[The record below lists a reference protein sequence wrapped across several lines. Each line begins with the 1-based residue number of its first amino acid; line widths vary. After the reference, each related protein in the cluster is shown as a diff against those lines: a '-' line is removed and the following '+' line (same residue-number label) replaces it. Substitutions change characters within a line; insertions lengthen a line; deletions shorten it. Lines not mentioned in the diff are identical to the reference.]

1 MGNATYRTGR
11 GRSEEVNQMEKY
23 QEHIIEMLFRHLAV
37 IFLGLGFAGCG
48 GSTMTMTP
56 PPATMNTSFA
66 FVANTNANTVSA
78 FQVDPKSGALF
89 QVPGGTFPT
98 GMAPEFMAVDA
109 ASMFLFVA
117 NSNSNNIS
125 AFTIDV
131 TKGTL
136 MAVPGSPFPAGT
148 QPKGLALV
156 SSANLLFAANNGSND
171 ISAFRFDPMTGVLTP
186 VAGSPFK
193 GVPTPIGATT
203 DALGKFLYVTNTNLG
218 GLTVTNA
225 ISAFSIDGTTGAL
238 TAVPGSPF
246 ATGTTPIGLV
256 ADPNGIFV
264 YVGDH
269 MANVASAANAISA
282 FNVSPMNGALTR
294 VGAPPIQ
301 QSSCGI
307 SCHDN
312 PVHPLRLVIH
322 PTARFAY
329 VVGVG
334 ENSVLAFRLSNGSLS
349 AAANPAAT
357 GQHPFGMAF
366 DPTGSFLYVVNKVD
380 NNISG
385 YSVDSMTGSLTPLS
399 NSPFP
404 AGSGP
409 VGIVIVRKQ

>member
-1 MGNATYRTGR
+1 MK
-11 GRSEEVNQMEKY
+11 KY
-23 QEHIIEMLFRHLAV
+23 QENVIETLFRRFAV

-48 GSTMTMTP
+48 GTTMMMTP
-56 PPATMNTSFA
+56 PPVTMNTSFA

-89 QVPGGTFPT
+89 QLAGGTFPT
-98 GMAPEFMAVDA
+98 GMAPEFMAVDV
-109 ASMFLFVA
+109 ASKFLFVS
-117 NSNSNNIS
+117 NSNSNDIS
-125 AFTIDV
+125 AFRIDA
-131 TKGTL
+131 TNGTL
-136 MAVPGSPFPAGT
+136 TAVSGSPFPAGT

-156 SSANLLFAANNGSND
+156 SSANLLFVANNGSND
-171 ISAFRFDPMTGVLTP
+171 ISVFRFDSVTGVLTP
-186 VAGSPFK
+186 ASGSPFK
-193 GVPTPIGATT
+193 GVLTPIGVTT

-218 GLTVTNA
+218 GLTSTNT
-225 ISAFSIDGTTGAL
+225 ISAFSIDGATGAL

-246 ATGTTPIGLV
+246 ATGTTPIGL
-256 ADPNGIFV
+256 APDPNGIFV

-269 MANVASAANAISA
+269 MANVASAADAISA
-282 FNVSPMNGALTR
+282 FNVNPMNGALTR

-329 VVGVG
+329 VAGVG
-334 ENSVLAFRLSNGSLS
+334 ENSVLAFRLNNGSLS
-349 AAANPAAT
+349 AAANPVAT

-366 DPTGSFLYVVNKVD
+366 DPTGSFLYVANKVD

-385 YSVDSMTGSLTPLS
+385 YSVDSMTGMLTPLN

-409 VGIVIVRKQ
+409 VGIVVVHKQ